1 MEGRIVSEQVDQ
13 PIPEDEDATW
23 RLNLPEVFR
32 PIALRYGKH
41 KFSVAWNAG
50 SVQES
55 LMLISSKL
63 HKIHELQPA
72 VMMAASAANQLAMY
86 AAESQ
91 GMTYSDIREI
101 QMDIER
107 AAALHGASRV
117 GQGGKL
123 IIPS

>member
-1 MEGRIVSEQVDQ
+1 MTDQ
-13 PIPEDEDATW
+13 PVPEEIDTDAQW
-23 RLNLPEVFR
+23 RLGLPEVFR

-50 SVQES
+50 SVQEC
-55 LMLISSKL
+55 LMVISSKL

-101 QMDIER
+101 QLDIER

-117 GQGGKL
+117 GGNGKL